1 MEKLAHYYPG
11 CGPAWTKNGSLPGG
25 NIDGD
30 RDSYAAKLRR
40 QHGWMTESLARR
52 YARTY
57 GSHSEI
63 ILANANSLSD
73 LGEDFGHDLYEAEL
87 RYLVEKEWVVEL
99 DDALWRRTKLGM
111 WLSEE
116 QQARVKTWL
125 AENAKPKALSLAS

>member
-1 MEKLAHYYPG
+1 
-11 CGPAWTKNGSLPGG
+11 
-25 NIDGD
+25 
-30 RDSYAAKLRR
+30 
-40 QHGWMTESLARR
+40 MTESLARR

-57 GSHSEI
+57 GSHSKI